1 MFFED
6 IAKKYSSNIAIKYDE
21 TAYSYLD
28 VNNKANELIKFLVKR
43 GISQGDVVA
52 IANTKKINSFAL
64 MIACLKTGIIYV
76 NIDIEGPAE
85 RLEKIDKILLLN
97 NNQFRHEIKEKI
109 KNELT
114 DSLNKENILYEEDKI
129 LLYKIYLKL
138 KKEFEALDKSKL

>member
-1 MFFED
+1 MSENNNNKFKSPKTLKVFF
-6 IAKKYSSNIAIKYDE
+6 IKLISILVAVVIAI
-21 TAYSYLD
+21 
-28 VNNKANELIKFLVKR
+28 NLIFNL
-43 GISQGDVVA
+43 I
-52 IANTKKINSFAL
+52 F
-64 MIACLKTGIIYV
+64 
-76 NIDIEGPAE
+76 AE

-138 KKEFEALDKSKL
+138 KKEFEALDKN